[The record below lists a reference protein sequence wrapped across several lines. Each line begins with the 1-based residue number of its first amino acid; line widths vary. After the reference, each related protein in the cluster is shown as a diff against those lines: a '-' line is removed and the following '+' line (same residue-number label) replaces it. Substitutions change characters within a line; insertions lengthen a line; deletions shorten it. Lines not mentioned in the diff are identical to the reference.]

1 MAGQSV
7 ICQWTRGSALSSP
20 SIHLNLPVYL
30 PNIQEGFLIH
40 HRSLRRVSVKTLGLS
55 CFNTLISSSL
65 LPTINMAAAP
75 EVTSDI
81 SDTESFQDSLTD
93 QEELQNRQLQK
104 KDDSKKPE
112 EEPKQFRTV
121 QQQQK
126 YENSLKQQHR
136 EDNKQSTRSRSAS
149 RRARRKRIQEGIES
163 GKYMKTTSLEA
174 LEEADA
180 NGSLNQMGMFERI
193 GPDSTSMDG
202 PVTHARA
209 MRGEIP
215 MRGTDPN
222 QPYMMEPQ
230 GKKSGA
236 LEDQE
241 GLKLTLEANLDIEIE
256 LKASIRG
263 DLTLSLL

>member
-1 MAGQSV
+1 MATNTATQQQFAQQGENKENEQQ
-7 ICQWTRGSALSSP
+7 IARQ
-20 SIHLNLPVYL
+20 N
-30 PNIQEGFLIH
+30 QED
-40 HRSLRRVSVKTLGLS
+40 
-55 CFNTLISSSL
+55 
-65 LPTINMAAAP
+65 A
-75 EVTSDI
+75 D
-81 SDTESFQDSLTD
+81 DES
-93 QEELQNRQLQK
+93 
-104 KDDSKKPE
+104 E

-126 YENSLKQQHR
+126 YENYLKQQAR
-136 EDNKQSTRSRSAS
+136 DEGLQSNRSRSAS
-149 RRARRKRIQEGIES
+149 RRARRKRIQKAMDD

-180 NGSLNQMGMFERI
+180 NGTLNQMGMFERI

-222 QPYMMEPQ
+222 QPYMMQPQ
-230 GKKSGA
+230 QKNKDD
-236 LEDQE
+236 LDEQE
-241 GLKLTLEANLDIEIE
+241 GLKLKLEANLEVEIE